1 MQLSTGSNT
10 QLDIF
15 GLASE
20 FSEEKPKKRCTRNA
34 TSKQRTAEATTN
46 GEAVTLPNGEATVV
60 RADDGITI
68 RHHNASEKMP
78 DHMLML
84 NHEYDAEADDLVLN
98 WTDQN
103 IQDLWDGMLNEHL
116 KMLRQT
122 KPGSATR
129 EEILE
134 WQESESFKE
143 LCAAI
148 AYRPDDIRDG
158 VLDALHNYDFISQTR
173 DIIEMLTKLDE
184 KVVQVVEEAGLSR
197 RECNSRR
204 FKDQLADWFLSQFR
218 RVAKSKKKWE
228 KTHNLMLSDELRDL
242 ADQIGLDM
250 SGVINRIKP
259 KLNLIQNPSEE
270 EFDI

>member
-1 MQLSTGSNT
+1 MQLTTGNNT

-15 GLASE
+15 GLTTE
-20 FSEEKPKKRCTRNA
+20 LSEEQPKKRRSRN
-34 TSKQRTAEATTN
+34 TISKQRTVEAQIK
-46 GEAVTLPNGEATVV
+46 GDAITLPNGESTVV
-60 RADDGITI
+60 RADDGII
-68 RHHNASEKMP
+68 VRHHNASEKMP

-84 NHEYDAEADDLVLN
+84 NHEYDPEADDLVLN
-98 WTDQN
+98 WTDEN

-158 VLDALHNYDFISQTR
+158 VIEALHNYDFISQTR
-173 DIIEMLTKLDE
+173 DIIAMLTKLDQ

-204 FKDQLADWFLSQFR
+204 FKDQMADWFLSQFR
-218 RVAKSKKKWE
+218 KVANSKTKWE
-228 KTHNLMLSDELRDL
+228 KIQNLMLSDELRDL
-242 ADQIGLDM
+242 ANQIGLDM

-259 KLNLIQNPSEE
+259 KLYFIQNPSEV